1 MIKNKKTEHL
11 TLEKAVILKK
21 TNNSKLMS
29 EDQTTPA
36 SIKLKQT
43 VVKKEAIRKRKCSWK
58 VGHRLFNKNS
68 KLLNHRENIPKD
80 QICDREDKIEYIFQ
94 DENKTEI

>member
-1 MIKNKKTEHL
+1 
-11 TLEKAVILKK
+11 
-21 TNNSKLMS
+21 MS

-36 SIKLKQT
+36 SMKLKQT
-43 VVKKEAIRKRKCSWK
+43 AIKKRSNQRKRKCSWK

-94 DENKTEI
+94 EENKTEI

>member
-1 MIKNKKTEHL
+1 MNVRRLDNTCLHKTKTAIKRCN
-11 TLEKAVILKK
+11 
-21 TNNSKLMS
+21 
-29 EDQTTPA
+29 Q
-36 SIKLKQT
+36 
-43 VVKKEAIRKRKCSWK
+43 RRKCSWK

>member
-1 MIKNKKTEHL
+1 MQSKKKMFL
-11 TLEKAVILKK
+11 
-21 TNNSKLMS
+21 
-29 EDQTTPA
+29 
-36 SIKLKQT
+36 
-43 VVKKEAIRKRKCSWK
+43 K